1 MPRLA
6 RSFQNFN
13 YFHIMTKGIN
23 KEKIFY
29 NDFYKNT
36 IIKYYFE
43 DRYDWDI
50 LAYAIMDNHTH
61 FMVKVENIETLSSIM
76 KSLNIR
82 YSLLFNEIENRNG
95 HIFQNRFKSVPIV
108 SEKQLF
114 ECLRYIHNNP
124 VFSYIVNNPR
134 DYRFSSYR
142 DFFIEKSRPISN
154 EFIEMVVD
162 NFRSEEEFLNF
173 HNERIFT
180 LGLDTREDT
189 KMAKKYILNKLDTNM
204 GKDNKAKL
212 AKDLKDKG
220 FTKVDISQ
228 KLGISRNRI

>member
-6 RSFQNFN
+6 RSVQNFN

-43 DRYDWDI
+43 DKYDWEI

-82 YSLLFNEIENRNG
+82 YSSLFNEIENRNG
-95 HIFQNRFKSVPIV
+95 HLFQNRFKSVPIS

-124 VFSYIVNNPR
+124 IFSYIVNKPR
-134 DYRFSSYR
+134 DYIFSSYR
-142 DFFIEKSRPISN
+142 NFFIEESKPISN
-154 EFIEMVVD
+154 EFIEMVRD
-162 NFRSEEEFLNF
+162 NFKNEQEFLNF
-173 HNERIFT
+173 HNERVFT
-180 LGLDTREDT
+180 LSIDTKEDT
-189 KMAKKYILNKLDTNM
+189 KMAKKYILNNLEDNI
-204 GKDNKAKL
+204 GKDKKIKL

-220 FTKVDISQ
+220 FAKVEISQ